1 MSWSSPFDDPIP
13 VPKGKPLL
21 TLKDAADYITR
32 LPEAEQHDP
41 AWMAPIEAL
50 ILVAE
55 KNGPVMLA
63 RIGIMQALNHGRP
76 VTTEPTRKR
85 AKAYKVLK

>member
-21 TLKDAADYITR
+21 TLKDAADVTK
-32 LPEAEQHDP
+32 LPETEQHHP
-41 AWMAPIEAL
+41 AWQAAVEAL

-55 KNGPVMLA
+55 TDGPTMFV
-63 RIGIMQALNHGRP
+63 RIGVMRALNHSKPAPNIAPR
-76 VTTEPTRKR
+76 RKR
-85 AKAYKVLK
+85 AKAYSIVR